1 MEDRKRLSLVFTG
14 SVQGVGFRYR
24 ALHAARLC
32 GCTGFCRNRWD
43 GSVEMEIQGTEAQ
56 IAGVIAAVERGT
68 YVRIESVDARSL
80 PPAENER
87 GFRYA
92 D

>member
-43 GSVEMEIQGTEAQ
+43 GSVEMELQGSPEQ
-56 IAGVIAAVERGT
+56 IDKVLRAVEAGR
-68 YVRIESVDARSL
+68 YVRIEHISCRELPLLTDERS
-80 PPAENER
+80 
-87 GFRYA
+87 FWA